1 MITVGI
7 IRELEFMAKAVD
19 SDVYVVMRIA
29 NKNISMKIWD
39 NSVIISYE
47 GRKIWE
53 ENIYGEA
60 NWFGIE
66 SCDSI
71 ARIISCIDKGESWQE
86 SYGWNK
92 SDNKVHVPLDE
103 AIGEVAKDE

>member
-1 MITVGI
+1 
-7 IRELEFMAKAVD
+7 
-19 SDVYVVMRIA
+19 MRIE

-39 NSVIISYE
+39 NNVIISYE

-71 ARIISCIDKGESWQE
+71 ARIISCIDKGEPWQE
-86 SYGWNK
+86 SYGWKK
-92 SDNKVHVPLDE
+92 SGNKVQVPLDE
-103 AIGEVAKDE
+103 AIGEVVEDE